1 MRQEQAYEL
10 CLPTAL
16 TRANRC
22 FVLVGKLFVDILV
35 HEGSFAY
42 AGVTQNDD
50 LQKGFPPRHGY
61 VEKRGEEKEE
71 EAETVFF
78 GNLSQLVLRAESPL
92 KKTKI

>member
-22 FVLVGKLFVDILV
+22 FVLVGKLFVNILV

-61 VEKRGEEKEE
+61 VERRGGGGERG
-71 EAETVFF
+71 
-78 GNLSQLVLRAESPL
+78 GNGLFWQSKSACFES
-92 KKTKI
+92 

>member
-1 MRQEQAYEL
+1 MRQEQAHEHGL
-10 CLPTAL
+10 TTAL

-50 LQKGFPPRHGY
+50 LQKGFPPRHGS
-61 VEKRGEEKEE
+61 VEKRGGGERGRGGDGLFWQSKS
-71 EAETVFF
+71 ACFD
-78 GNLSQLVLRAESPL
+78 S
-92 KKTKI
+92 